1 LQKGAIFNVACNL
14 KSDQI
19 SDSIKQK
26 VVKSYHIYGILI
38 SIFFSIPFLTP
49 SLEADEVFVV
59 FSIGP
64 SFTYNLSTIWSLA
77 LYQSEFGWDTGRFV
91 SPLFH
96 VLSNFGVALTYKLSL
111 IIPID
116 VIASYG
122 IFHVIL
128 TVTIIYLFVVLN
140 INILNNL
147 KIEIFNV
154 KTIIALYIF
163 ININLIVN
171 HAWGAGRIS
180 IWSYHL
186 GFIVELCI
194 LIGLTKLCSWNPD
207 GRKKLVRYGLFA
219 LNGIVS
225 ATTYEL
231 TQVMFPMSI
240 WLVCVF
246 IWQDKRIKEG
256 ILSLIILLLSFIIP
270 FSIIRYSSFMYCSYN
285 GCYGSADI
293 KINSFQLTE
302 VFERAVSSIPAVSLN
317 YGKDFLFLDSRV
329 ESIVLLV
336 FFSLLSIFI
345 YRIFQRNFTL
355 GKEPKKIVKKI
366 FQIILFLLIGIFM
379 MSLGMSFRNVE
390 FTNEDFGKASID
402 TLVLNVLTGGIIFFI
417 FILLKIKYSSNRIL
431 PLLVAS
437 YVFLIGILGF
447 SVNMK
452 VTELGLKAPG
462 VFLQQ
467 KFAGE
472 ILSPD
477 LTSFGNSRRC
487 SYITQK
493 INEFPEWAGHDKSLV
508 FGLNLIFKEKFG
520 IDFCTTPSDR
530 IFSNYKGGE

>member
-1 LQKGAIFNVACNL
+1 
-14 KSDQI
+14 
-19 SDSIKQK
+19 
-26 VVKSYHIYGILI
+26 
-38 SIFFSIPFLTP
+38 
-49 SLEADEVFVV
+49 
-59 FSIGP
+59 
-64 SFTYNLSTIWSLA
+64 
-77 LYQSEFGWDTGRFV
+77 
-91 SPLFH
+91 
-96 VLSNFGVALTYKLSL
+96 
-111 IIPID
+111 
-116 VIASYG
+116 
-122 IFHVIL
+122 
-128 TVTIIYLFVVLN
+128 
-140 INILNNL
+140 
-147 KIEIFNV
+147 
-154 KTIIALYIF
+154 
-163 ININLIVN
+163 
-171 HAWGAGRIS
+171 
-180 IWSYHL
+180 
-186 GFIVELCI
+186 
-194 LIGLTKLCSWNPD
+194 
-207 GRKKLVRYGLFA
+207 
-219 LNGIVS
+219 
-225 ATTYEL
+225 
-231 TQVMFPMSI
+231 
-240 WLVCVF
+240 
-246 IWQDKRIKEG
+246 
-256 ILSLIILLLSFIIP
+256 
-270 FSIIRYSSFMYCSYN
+270 
-285 GCYGSADI
+285 
-293 KINSFQLTE
+293 
-302 VFERAVSSIPAVSLN
+302 VSSIPAVSLN

-390 FTNEDFGKASID
+390 FTNGDFGKASID